1 MFRWDPVTDTWS
13 VAASLPRNADEAG
26 VALHNSQI
34 VGIGGSTYGQA
45 TTFVFVGDLL
55 LGA

>member
-1 MFRWDPVTDTWS
+1 MDRWDPVTDTWS
-13 VAASLPRNADEAG
+13 VSASLPRTADEAG

-34 VGIGGSTYGQA
+34 VGVGGSAYGQA
-45 TTFVFVGDLL
+45 TTFVFVGNLL